1 MTPRAKTTINWVF
14 LGDSLTEGV
23 GSERVSHVTELVSQ
37 FRVELN
43 ESAERQTRVHHLRL
57 RSVDPNGFD
66 RFVRF
71 NIAGYM
77 SVDGQDPSANE
88 LCIWNLACE
97 GRTIETDFEWL
108 PLIAAIRP
116 ELVVIFRGSLESIIR
131 PAMLQD
137 GAWPRWVPQSWRT
150 YSSMDPRCYFSSTPL
165 RRLKQTTID
174 ALKQRTRRR
183 LLKSRPGKPL
193 MELDSLAG
201 YYQELVTRLRGLEAR
216 VLILGLLPVGEHFP
230 DSAAYFE
237 RVNGRLREV
246 AITGGAEFCDWGA
259 PLRTNGYEKLFYR
272 DTFHPNAQGAREL
285 AQILRTHLK
294 NGDRRGRL

>member
-1 MTPRAKTTINWVF
+1 MPSTKSALNWVF

-23 GSERVSHVTELVSQ
+23 GSERVSHVTELVNQ
-37 FRVELN
+37 FRIELN
-43 ESAERQTRVHHLRL
+43 ESSERQTGVHHLRL
-57 RSVDPNGFD
+57 RSVDPASFD

-77 SVDGQDPSANE
+77 NVDVQERDANA

-137 GAWPRWVPQSWRT
+137 GTWPRWVPQSWRT

-165 RRLKQTTID
+165 RRLKQATID
-174 ALKQRTRRR
+174 SLKQRTRRK
-183 LLKSRPGKPL
+183 LLESRPGKPL
-193 MELDSLAG
+193 MELDSFVSH
-201 YYQELVTRLRGLEAR
+201 YQELVSRLRTLEAR
-216 VLILGLLPVGEHFP
+216 VLMLGLLPVGEHFP

-237 RVNGRLREV
+237 RVNGRLRDL
-246 AITGGAEFCDWGA
+246 ARTGGAEFCDWGV
-259 PLRTNGYEKLFYR
+259 PLRANGYEKLFYR
-272 DTFHPNAQGAREL
+272 DTFHPNAKGAKEL
-285 AQILRTHLK
+285 AQILRTHLS
-294 NGDRRGRL
+294 NGERNEPF